1 MTYKDPPQGLLDF
14 LTRESKEQIRTNQLL
29 EKVLAALA
37 PNPSNPSSSIPTQ
50 QLQTLKSQ
58 LESGQ
63 YIPYNVRTF
72 DMTTAQTDYP
82 VTLQGYNLVATSDGV
97 LSGVTVKFNS
107 ANNDALPLQYFSGK
121 SIPFTKLLLSW
132 TAQPGKTLYL
142 IIGNADTE
150 FDLAQGDALAQVIG
164 TYTRWGKLIVPGWVY
179 ADEVTAPIAG
189 AALVTQTVTTGKTGY
204 IYGAF
209 ISAEEGNEFLINW
222 ASGGIAKSKRLVF
235 SSLGSFEFIDQV
247 PVNEGLPADA
257 TTDVTISVV
266 TAAGAGKIY
275 QANLLYGEI

>member
-1 MTYKDPPQGLLDF
+1 MTYRDPPQGLLDY
-14 LTRESKEQIRTNQLL
+14 LSRKDELQVRTNQLL
-29 EKVLAALA
+29 EKVLAALV
-37 PNPSNPSSSIPTQ
+37 PNPSNPSAAIPTQ
-50 QLQTLKSQ
+50 QLQSLKSQ

-107 ANNDALPLQYFSGK
+107 SNNDALPLQYFSGK

-179 ADEVTAPIAG
+179 ADEVTAPLAG
-189 AALVTQTVTTGKTGY
+189 AALVTQTVTAGKTGY
-204 IYGAF
+204 IFGAF
-209 ISAEEGNEFLINW
+209 IEAQEANDIVISWTSGSTVYSRRLTFG
-222 ASGGIAKSKRLVF
+222 SGGALEFVDPIA
-235 SSLGSFEFIDQV
+235 IND
-247 PVNEGLPADA
+247 GLPAD
-257 TTDVTISVV
+257 TSSDITITVV
-266 TAAGAGKIY
+266 NAGGAGKIY
-275 QANLLYGEI
+275 QANLLYGEV